1 MIAILYEDQ
10 RGPRNEFGL
19 HRFICQ
25 LVIDRAQLN
34 SNVFD
39 VERRLIHGIPLNG
52 NGNVQKRC
60 QKDLPKLTKRFRRVF
75 AVYDEDRVPKWVGL
89 KKTDCRPLLCGKLK
103 ENCQPADALDVVLL
117 RWNQESLIEAI
128 KSSGLVSRIDD
139 SVFDRALAKDL
150 MARDSVFIQC
160 ATNTEIETR
169 EKLLPSLP
177 DLDRLVTR
185 ICAVISANP

>member
-10 RGPRNEFGL
+10 RGSRNEFGL

-25 LVIDRAQLN
+25 LVIDRAAL
-34 SNVFD
+34 STSVYE
-39 VERRLIHGIPLNG
+39 VERRLIRGTPLKG
-52 NGNVQKRC
+52 NGNVRRHC
-60 QKDLPKLTKRFRRVF
+60 QRDLPKLSKQFRRVF
-75 AVYDEDRVPKWVGL
+75 AVYDEDRVPELVGL
-89 KKTDCRPLLCGKLK
+89 KKTACRPLLCAGLVEK
-103 ENCQPADALDVVLL
+103 CQPTNALDVVLL

-128 KSSGLVSRIDD
+128 KSSGLVSRIDV
-139 SVFDRALAKDL
+139 SIFDRALAKDL

-169 EKLLPSLP
+169 AKLLPLLP

-185 ICAVISANP
+185 ICTVISANP

>member
-1 MIAILYEDQ
+1 MIAVLYEDQ

-25 LVIDRAQLN
+25 LVIDRAALTK
-34 SNVFD
+34 SVYE
-39 VERRLIHGIPLNG
+39 VERGLIRGIPLKG
-52 NGNVQKRC
+52 NGNVRRNC
-60 QKDLPKLTKRFRRVF
+60 QNDLPKLAKQFRRVF
-75 AVYDEDRVPKWVGL
+75 AIYDEDRVPELVGL
-89 KKTDCRPLLCGKLK
+89 SRADCRPLLCGKLT
-103 ENCQPADALDVVLL
+103 ENCQPTDVLEVVLL

-128 KSSGLVSRIDD
+128 KSSGLVGHIDA

-160 ATNTEIETR
+160 ATNTDPETR
-169 EKLLPSLP
+169 TRLLPSLP

-185 ICAVISANP
+185 ICAAMSANP